1 MASGNEPVSVDNLA
15 AVIQGMGLGREVL
28 MAYPTKVDGYASFS
42 YPNMAGKFSQVEVET
57 EDSNTMKT
65 YTCPVPGSVSIDE
78 QYNNMYVSVSEN
90 GSTLDISFSQNLGSG
105 QTVFRIVG
113 IRSGGGVSPS

>member
-1 MASGNEPVSVDNLA
+1 M
-15 AVIQGMGLGREVL
+15 
-28 MAYPTKVDGYASFS
+28 
-42 YPNMAGKFSQVEVET
+42 
-57 EDSNTMKT
+57 
-65 YTCPVPGSVSIDE
+65 PGSVSIDE

-113 IRSGGGVSPS
+113 IRSGGGSVLADLLAAALEGVA